1 MKLSEYAKINSVGY
15 RTAWNW
21 FNEGKIPNAR
31 QLPSGTIVVDEEI
44 TQTNKEYTVVY
55 CRVSSS
61 ENKSNLETQVDRVCQ
76 FCAANGWIVN
86 QVVKECASGLNDYR
100 PKLSKIF
107 TDRKATRI
115 VVEHKDRLT
124 RFGFNYIKLLYPEC
138 DIIVIN
144 ESESKQDLIEDFISI
159 ITSFCARIYGK
170 HRTQRKT
177 EKIIQ
182 TLREDESNDIN

>member
-1 MKLSEYAKINSVGY
+1 M
-15 RTAWNW
+15 
-21 FNEGKIPNAR
+21 
-31 QLPSGTIVVDEEI
+31 
-44 TQTNKEYTVVY
+44 
-55 CRVSSS
+55 
-61 ENKSNLETQVDRVCQ
+61 CQ

-159 ITSFCARIYGK
+159 ITSVCARIYGK
-170 HRTQRKT
+170 PRTQRKT